1 MSENPGSGQGWEPQ
15 QGAQGGYGQ
24 DPGQGHGQDSDQ
36 GDAGWQGHGQ
46 QGYGQQG
53 YGESQPGY
61 GQQQGYSQQPGYGQ
75 PGYGQSQP
83 GYGQQQGYS
92 QQPGYGQPG
101 YGQPGYGQP
110 GYPQQQGYSPYPGY
124 QRQRPGG
131 NESTVNLLR
140 FVVAILGIALMFN
153 LMLPWLSI
161 DVQTLRDAQQS
172 ESLQRNGFTLLMA
185 AGSDKGIQ
193 FAPAIWGTAALAAA
207 GVLALI
213 QAMRMTKVG
222 AAGNLLVLAISGLAL
237 IFALDIIVSA
247 FPEGAGRAAG
257 TWIFFVG
264 ALVMTAASAA
274 MFVMSPRAPAQ
285 GTPR

>member
-61 GQQQGYSQQPGYGQ
+61 GQQQGYSQ
-75 PGYGQSQP
+75 
-83 GYGQQQGYS
+83 
-92 QQPGYGQPG
+92 QPG

>member
-1 MSENPGSGQGWEPQ
+1 MGAPAGGSGWVR
-15 QGAQGGYGQ
+15 ARSR
-24 DPGQGHGQDSDQ
+24 PGPTGRISDQ

-53 YGESQPGY
+53 TARASRVTANNRATRNSRATASQPGY
-61 GQQQGYSQQPGYGQ
+61 GQQQGYGQQPGYGQ
-75 PGYGQSQP
+75 Q
-83 GYGQQQGYS
+83 GYGQQQ
-92 QQPGYGQPG
+92 
-101 YGQPGYGQP
+101 

-172 ESLQRNGFTLLMA
+172 ESLQRNGLTLLG
-185 AGSDKGIQ
+185 AGRTKAFSSRRRSGVRRPWPQ
-193 FAPAIWGTAALAAA
+193 P

-213 QAMRMTKVG
+213 QAMRMTKV
-222 AAGNLLVLAISGLAL
+222 
-237 IFALDIIVSA
+237 
-247 FPEGAGRAAG
+247 R
-257 TWIFFVG
+257 
-264 ALVMTAASAA
+264 
-274 MFVMSPRAPAQ
+274 R
-285 GTPR
+285 RR